1 MGGSDPNSKVYII
14 CPGGV
19 RSDGAELCHRL
30 CSQLIRLK
38 VDAHLVYI
46 PITKD
51 FDPDNPVYPPYKYF
65 RAPYT
70 YEVEDAT
77 QNILIVPESLTSYL
91 YTLKNIRRVIWW
103 LSVDN
108 LFRDIAIQA
117 VNHLNK
123 ALSSPMVKFFCFQKH
138 DEDIEHWTQ
147 SEYAKLFL
155 KVNKVP
161 DEKIYHIGDYIN
173 PMPVK
178 ANNKVDFKRKK
189 NTIAYNAATSS
200 KIMPKLIAAFPKVN
214 WIAIQDTQA
223 EGVQKL
229 LEDAKIYVDF
239 GDFVY
244 KETLPRYAAV
254 MGCVVIT
261 GKHGAA
267 ANKVD
272 INIPPEFKFE
282 DTEENL
288 PQIEKK
294 IRDVLADY
302 KGAYAKQKNFLDK
315 IINEQKNF
323 NRNVAMT
330 LGIKSKTETEPA
342 AIFNGLNE
350 TGVAVAEIML
360 QNEVGL
366 EIEYVINDNKN
377 NLRNPAMNILY
388 ENDDVFLVL
397 DNDLREQK
405 LPIITSDE
413 ARFLYNEGR
422 IKKIIMLTADKEEED
437 FVKKNIQPLKE
448 DIISTS
454 FDE

>member
-1 MGGSDPNSKVYII
+1 MLLYPNSKVYII

-30 CSQLIRLK
+30 CSQMIRLK
-38 VDAHLVYI
+38 IDAHLVYI
-46 PITKD
+46 PITKN
-51 FDPDNPVYPPYKYF
+51 FDPDNPVYPDYKSF
-65 RAPYT
+65 RVPYT

-77 QNILIVPESLTSYL
+77 QNIFIVPENLTSYL

-117 VNHLNK
+117 VNHFEK
-123 ALSSPMVKFFCFQKH
+123 ILSVPMVKFFCFQKH

-178 ANNKVDFKRKK
+178 NHSAVDFKRKK
-189 NTIAYNAATSS
+189 NVIAYNAAINS
-200 KIMPKLIAAFPKVN
+200 KIMPKLISAFPKVK
-214 WIAIQDTQA
+214 WVAIEDPQGKDA
-223 EGVQKL
+223 HKL

-239 GDFVY
+239 GDFVS
-244 KETLPRYAAV
+244 KEMLPRYAAV

-261 GKHGAA
+261 GKRGAA

-272 INIPPEFKFE
+272 INIPAEFKFDDPE
-282 DTEENL
+282 GNL

-294 IRDVLADY
+294 IREVLADY

-330 LGIKSKTETEPA
+330 LGIKAKTETEPA

-350 TGVAVAEIML
+350 MGVAVAEIML

-366 EIEYVINDNKN
+366 EIEYVINDNKD
-377 NLRNPAMNILY
+377 NLKNPALNLLH
-388 ENDDVFLVL
+388 ENDDVFLAL
-397 DNDLREQK
+397 NEDEREQK

-413 ARFLYNEGR
+413 AKFLYHEGR
-422 IKKIIMLTADKEEED
+422 IKKIILLTADKDEED